1 MALKTAGLQTSIWN
15 NNIKSV
21 LLLAFYPFL
30 LIGLLWAI
38 GAAIGA
44 FMGSGTVN
52 GALTFHSA
60 VNFGNAIA
68 AQYWHI
74 VLAVVAVWFVVAYF
88 FNTKMVRS
96 LSHSH
101 PVTRADEPELYNL
114 LENLCISRGMTM
126 PKLEIIETGALNAF
140 ASGVDDRSFSIT
152 ITRGLL
158 QTLQK
163 DEIEAVLG
171 HELSHIRHRDV
182 RLLIISVIFTG
193 MIGFAAQMI
202 WSMVR
207 HNLFS
212 VTRVH
217 RRNRREGGGGQ
228 IIILLMVVG
237 AILWIGYMATLF
249 TRFALSR
256 RREFMADAGSV
267 DLTHNPEAMM
277 RALMKI
283 AGKDKLSDT
292 PDDIALMCIENSHPF
307 FGIFATHPPIEKRI
321 RVLSENTGI
330 SVPDMSG
337 SSGTATRRN
346 PWDV

>member
-1 MALKTAGLQTSIWN
+1 MALATAGLQTSIWN

-21 LLLAFYPFL
+21 MLLAFYPVL
-30 LIGLLWAI
+30 LIGLLWAVGASI
-38 GAAIGA
+38 GM
-44 FMGSGTVN
+44 FMGGSTAN
-52 GALTFHSA
+52 GAVTLNTA
-60 VNFGNAIA
+60 INFGNAIA
-68 AQYWHI
+68 TQYWQI

-88 FNTKMVRS
+88 FNTRMVRS

-101 PVTRADEPELYNL
+101 PVARTDEPELYNL

-126 PKLEIIETGALNAF
+126 PRLEIIETPALNAF
-140 ASGVDDRSFSIT
+140 ASGIDDKSYSIT
-152 ITRGLL
+152 VTRGLL

-182 RLLIISVIFTG
+182 RLLIISIIFTG

-212 VTRVH
+212 ISRV

-237 AILWIGYMATLF
+237 AILWLGYMATLF

-283 AGKDKLSDT
+283 SGKERLSDT

-307 FGIFATHPPIEKRI
+307 FGIFATHPPIEA
-321 RVLSENTGI
+321 RVRAISANTGI
-330 SVPDMSG
+330 PVPDLG
-337 SSGTATRRN
+337 DGNARRN
-346 PWDV
+346 PWNV